1 MKGDG
6 RGLTGDG
13 MGVKEDGREVPPNIV
28 DGESSGDVKVEEGAN
43 ITLECGATG
52 TPPPTITWRRE
63 TRTNININ
71 ATTHVVEQE
80 GESLHL
86 ARVTRHDMDHY
97 LCIASNGVPPMV
109 SKRINVEVECEYCGD
124 KRETETECEGLNK
137 VKVEFPPLLSVGNQ
151 LVGVPVG
158 YNVELDCTVEAH
170 PTALTY
176 WTTGRGIMLHHGN
189 KYQIKETPQNK
200 ELPYRTNMKLTIA
213 NITQEDYG
221 NYKCV
226 TKNSKGETD
235 GKISLYGKDESPTTQ
250 PIKTAPPTSAPT
262 TAPSQHEEVLK
273 DSRHH
278 HQAPNSVMRGGTNN
292 QEGGE
297 VQLVTAGGGGGGGD
311 PKEKNDV
318 IQLEERQ
325 KWEDG
330 SGAGEGR
337 GRHTQHDGSTAVS
350 FSSTAVTG

>member
-1 MKGDG
+1 MKGNS
-6 RGLTGDG
+6 
-13 MGVKEDGREVPPNIV
+13 VPPNIV

-109 SKRINVEVECEYCGD
+109 SKRINVEVES
-124 KRETETECEGLNK
+124 
-137 VKVEFPPLLSVGNQ
+137 VPPLLSVGNQ

-158 YNVELDCTVEAH
+158 YNVELDCSVEAH

-200 ELPYRTNMKLTIA
+200 ELPYHTNMKLTIT
-213 NITQEDYG
+213 NITQDDYG

-235 GKISLYGKDESPTTQ
+235 GKISLYE
-250 PIKTAPPTSAPT
+250 TAPPTSAPT
-262 TAPSQHEEVLK
+262 ISPSQHQDILK

-278 HQAPNSVMRGGTNN
+278 HQATNSVMRGGTSN

-318 IQLEERQ
+318 IQLEERH

-350 FSSTAVTG
+350 FSSTAVTGCRVSWWWLLLLITSIPHLLHQCHLL